1 MILNSH
7 SLGVGMYS
15 RAEVARLLK
24 MTPSRVSRWVRGYSY
39 WLRRESE
46 ERHRKQPP
54 VVTTRLR
61 ELEGVFVLSFL
72 DLMELRVIRALV
84 DEVGL
89 SLQQIRAA
97 AKMAMELFHTRHPFA
112 THRVFYDTHRL
123 FAPLSKDA
131 VIELTSRNQQLISVH
146 AFEPYLKEVDFDT
159 SSGLANRW
167 WPLGKDV
174 PIVLDPH
181 VAFGAPVL
189 AGTATRTDVVATLA
203 QYVPHEEAARAYAIE
218 LGGVRAAVEFE
229 NELRAAA

>member
-1 MILNSH
+1 MIRNGN

-24 MTPSRVSRWVRGYSY
+24 MTPSRVSRWMRGYSY
-39 WLRRESE
+39 WLRRVPE
-46 ERHRKQPP
+46 ERHAQPP
-54 VVTTRLR
+54 VVTSKLR
-61 ELEGVFVLSFL
+61 ELEGVFVVSFL

-89 SLQQIRAA
+89 SLQQIRTAA
-97 AKMAMELFHTRHPFA
+97 QMAIDLFHTRHPLA
-112 THRVFYDTHRL
+112 THRLYYDRARL
-123 FAPLSKDA
+123 FAQLSKDA
-131 VIELTSRNQQLISVH
+131 VIELNRRNQQLISVH

-181 VAFGAPVL
+181 VAFGAPVV
-189 AGTATRTDVVATLA
+189 AGTATRTEVVATLA
-203 QYVPHEEAARAYAIE
+203 QYVPHEQAARAYKIE
-218 LGGVRAAVEFE
+218 LHGVQAAVKFE